1 MNNREEIYLNNGFM
15 QGLQREINNFSYY
28 LRNTGYYV
36 HSPSLHTVEKLEK
49 MNFQL
54 TTILFTVIFF
64 LFVIDVILIYSI
76 MLNDVEERTYEFA
89 MLRTL
94 GFKNTSLV
102 VLLIVQA
109 LFFSLPATFAGF
121 GLLFIMKNAA

>member
-1 MNNREEIYLNNGFM
+1 
-15 QGLQREINNFSYY
+15 
-28 LRNTGYYV
+28 
-36 HSPSLHTVEKLEK
+36 
-49 MNFQL
+49 
-54 TTILFTVIFF
+54 
-64 LFVIDVILIYSI
+64 VIDVILIYSI

>member
-1 MNNREEIYLNNGFM
+1 M
-15 QGLQREINNFSYY
+15 
-28 LRNTGYYV
+28 TA
-36 HSPSLHTVEKLEK
+36 PSLHTTEKLEK

-54 TTILFTVIFF
+54 ETILFTVVFF
-64 LFVIDVILIYSI
+64 LFIIDVILIYSI

-94 GFKNTSLV
+94 GFKNTSLM

-109 LFFSLPATFAGF
+109 LFFAIPATIAGF
-121 GLLFIMKNAA
+121 VLLFIFKNAA